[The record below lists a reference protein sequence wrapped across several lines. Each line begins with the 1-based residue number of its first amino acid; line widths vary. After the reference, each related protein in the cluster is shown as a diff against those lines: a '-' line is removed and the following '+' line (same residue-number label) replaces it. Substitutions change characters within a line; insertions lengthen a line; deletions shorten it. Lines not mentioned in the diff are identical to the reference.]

1 MQNFLALVAR
11 QNMDGVV
18 KSRQRV
24 SDIVQNSLIRIVE
37 RFDTFNGSTS
47 IEFRGWLKQI
57 VVNEIKN
64 CRRALKTRKRD
75 VNREKTLDTPRETS
89 VDRTPADPA
98 YTPASQAIASERI
111 KKFYEVL
118 QQLSP
123 DHAAVIRMRNIDRLT
138 FKEIAEKLERS
149 EGAVSKLWYRAIL
162 NFEEKLSSAGE
173 L

>member
-1 MQNFLALVAR
+1 MQNFLGLVAQ

-57 VVNEIKN
+57 VVNEINN

-75 VNREKTLDTPRETS
+75 VAREKTLDAPATF
-89 VDRTPADPA
+89 DLTPADPA

-111 KKFYEVL
+111 KKFHEVL

-123 DHAAVIRMRNIDRLT
+123 DHAAVIRMRNIERLA

-149 EGAVSKLWYRAIL
+149 EDAVSKLWFRAIL
-162 NFEEKLSSAGE
+162 NFEEKLGSVDE
-173 L
+173 I

>member
-1 MQNFLALVAR
+1 MQNFLGLVAQ

-37 RFDTFNGSTS
+37 RFDSFNGSTS

-75 VNREKTLDTPRETS
+75 VTRENALDAGPAA
-89 VDRTPADPA
+89 VDNSPTDPA

-111 KKFYEVL
+111 KKFHEVL

-123 DHAAVIRMRNIDRLT
+123 DHAAVIRMRNIERLA

-149 EGAVSKLWYRAIL
+149 EDAVSKLWYRAIL
-162 NFEEKLSSAGE
+162 NFEEKLGSVDE
-173 L
+173 I